1 MHKCK
6 CILAISGISLSN
18 FAIHDSQSLCNMVL
32 KMKATTS
39 RVDPVP
45 SCLFKS
51 CFDFLCPVV
60 LSIINDSLC
69 TGVVPAALKI
79 AAVTPVP
86 KTNNMD
92 FDNLNNFRLISNL
105 PFLAKILEQTVAS
118 QLLSHLSSN
127 NLFKPLQSGFRKLHN
142 TETALVKVTNDLL
155 MASDSGRLSILI
167 LLDLSAAFDTIDHS
181 ILITRLETV
190 FGVSDSAL
198 KWFKSHL
205 SDRKQFVVMGG
216 CRSEVGVVHSG
227 VPQGSVLGPLLFSI
241 YIFPLGQL
249 LRTLGLSLLCR

>member
-1 MHKCK
+1 MFLRPFLLHWLQSTGLLRQIKTFYLNFQIYC
-6 CILAISGISLSN
+6 LFSASNLRESFSWGIS
-18 FAIHDSQSLCNMVL
+18 
-32 KMKATTS
+32 TTS
-39 RVDPVP
+39 DLGLPDHRAVFFNMELPDINTASSRIINYRSLVDPVP

-51 CFDFLCPVV
+51 CFDSLYPVV

-86 KTNNMD
+86 KTNNMG

-105 PFLAKILEQTVAS
+105 PFLSKILEQTVAF

-127 NLFKPLQSGFRKLHN
+127 DLFEPLQSGFRKLHS

-198 KWFKSHL
+198 KWFKSYL
-205 SDRKQFVVMGG
+205 
-216 CRSEVGVVHSG
+216 
-227 VPQGSVLGPLLFSI
+227 
-241 YIFPLGQL
+241 
-249 LRTLGLSLLCR
+249 

>member
-1 MHKCK
+1 MYFGN
-6 CILAISGISLSN
+6 LWYFSLQL
-18 FAIHDSQSLCNMVL
+18 AIHDSQSLCNMVL